1 MKAEIEETD
10 VFIISFVILLNKA
23 KSMKNLFFLLLIG
36 GFFTSCSNAENPALQ
51 EEITNLKNQITEMK
65 TKAETPKASFVHVV
79 YFWLKEDLTAEQ
91 TAKFYEGVKTLGE
104 IKDVINFRL
113 GKAAGTPREVVDN
126 TYDAMIIV
134 ECADAAG
141 HEAYQV
147 DAIHDKFRE
156 DCGAFFE
163 KIQIYDS
170 LME

>member
-1 MKAEIEETD
+1 MKD
-10 VFIISFVILLNKA
+10 LL
-23 KSMKNLFFLLLIG
+23 FLLLLG
-36 GFFTSCSNAENPALQ
+36 SFFTSCSNTENPALQ
-51 EEITNLKNQITEMK
+51 QEITNLKNQITEMK
-65 TKAETPKASFVHVV
+65 SVTETPKARFVHVV
-79 YFWLKEDLTAEQ
+79 YFWLKEDLTPEQ
-91 TAKFYEGVKTLGE
+91 TTNFYAGVKTLGE

-113 GKAAGTPREVVDN
+113 GKAAGTPRDVVDN

-134 ECADAAG
+134 ECADAEG

-156 DCGAFFE
+156 DCGTFFE

>member
-1 MKAEIEETD
+1 MENLFWETS
-10 VFIISFVILLNKA
+10 FILNFVILLTKA
-23 KSMKNLFFLLLIG
+23 KSMKNLFFLLLFG
-36 GFFTSCSNAENPALQ
+36 GFITSCSNAENPALQ
-51 EEITNLKNQITEMK
+51 KEITNLKNQITEMK
-65 TKAETPKASFVHVV
+65 SSAKNSEARFVHVV
-79 YFWLKEDLTAEQ
+79 YFWLKKDMTEEQ

-113 GKAAGTPREVVDN
+113 GKAAGTPRDVVDN

-134 ECADAAG
+134 ECADAEG

-156 DCGAFFE
+156 DCGTFFE